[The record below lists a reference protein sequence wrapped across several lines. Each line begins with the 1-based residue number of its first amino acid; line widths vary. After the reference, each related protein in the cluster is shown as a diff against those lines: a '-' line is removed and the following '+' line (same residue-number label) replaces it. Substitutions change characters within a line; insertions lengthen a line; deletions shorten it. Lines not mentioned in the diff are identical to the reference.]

1 MTHVLFV
8 AALLSLP
15 LFGLWTWRLEAVRR
29 ADLAARVAVA
39 GAAGAV
45 TVAVVMSVLSLV
57 HVRWTRIT
65 LLVIFGA
72 VLWSGARFGRRTLAI
87 RRPKRPPLHW
97 MTIAFVAL
105 TCYGILTARESAG
118 DLHFF
123 WGPKAI
129 HFAEAR
135 GIDVAFLANH
145 AHPNPDYPPL
155 VPLVYAFATLVAGGF
170 SWWGALLGSALCMI
184 ACIAIVRGFTGDDF
198 GALLLAAIYAWTF
211 AVGYVPGG
219 ADAPL
224 LLFETLALIAL
235 TRNADALAA
244 IGLAGAV
251 FTKVEGATF
260 VIAVVLAIV
269 LVRRDFKRSF
279 RVAAPAFVL
288 FAAWLAFLLVNHLI
302 FGYGEAPAPIHFDVI
317 AKTLTLVAQSAQYRI
332 AALPWIVPIVLLVW
346 RRDPLP
352 LVVAVLTFGVA
363 IFFYIHNQNP
373 DWWISASALRVLL
386 TPLTALLIAVLQSR
400 ADGVVPE
407 GKEAEGSGRE
417 IGRDARG
424 AVGQV

>member
-1 MTHVLFV
+1 MTDILFV
-8 AALLSLP
+8 AALLTLP
-15 LFGLWTWRLEAVRR
+15 LFGLWTWRLEVVRR
-29 ADLAARVAVA
+29 VDLGARIAVA
-39 GAAGAV
+39 GAAGAL

-57 HVRWTRIT
+57 HVRWTIAVIG
-65 LLVIFGA
+65 LLGLLGPLGLLGRPRTSYD
-72 VLWSGARFGRRTLAI
+72 VLQ
-87 RRPKRPPLHW
+87 RPRSL

-129 HFAEAR
+129 HFVEAR
-135 GIDVAFLANH
+135 GINVAFLANH

-155 VPLVYAFATLVAGGF
+155 VPLVFAWATLVAGGF
-170 SWWGALLGSALCMI
+170 SWWGALLSSALCMI

-198 GALLLAAIYAWTF
+198 GALLLAAIYAWAF
-211 AVGYVPGG
+211 AIGYIPGG

-235 TRNADALAA
+235 TRNADVLAA
-244 IGLAGAV
+244 IGLAGAA

-260 VIAVVLAIV
+260 VIAVVLAII
-269 LVRRDFKRSF
+269 LVRRDFKRAL

-288 FAAWLAFLLVNHLI
+288 FAAWLAFLLINHLI
-302 FGYGEAPAPIHFDVI
+302 FGYGEAPTPIHFNVI
-317 AKTLTLVAQSAQYRI
+317 AKTLALVAQSAQYRI
-332 AALPWIVPIVLLVW
+332 AALPWIVPIVLLIW
-346 RRDPLP
+346 RRNALP

-373 DWWISASALRVLL
+373 SWWIAASAPRVLL
-386 TPLTALLIAVLQSR
+386 TPLTALIVAVLQSR

-417 IGRDARG
+417 IGRDPRG
-424 AVGQV
+424 ALGQV

>member
-1 MTHVLFV
+1 MTDILFV
-8 AALLSLP
+8 AALLTLP

-29 ADLAARVAVA
+29 ADLGARIAVA

-45 TVAVVMSVLSLV
+45 GVAVVMSVMSLV
-57 HVRWTRIT
+57 HWRWSIAVIGLIG
-65 LLVIFGA
+65 LLGP
-72 VLWSGARFGRRTLAI
+72 LGLLGRRRSPIRPSGPTRPISLTL
-87 RRPKRPPLHW
+87 
-97 MTIAFVAL
+97 AFVAL

-129 HFAEAR
+129 HFANAHK
-135 GIDVAFLANH
+135 IDVAFLANH

-155 VPLVYAFATLVAGGF
+155 VPLVFAWATLVAGGF

-198 GALLLAAIYAWTF
+198 GALLLAAVYAWTF
-211 AVGYVPGG
+211 AIGYVPGG

-235 TRNADALAA
+235 TRDADVLAA
-244 IGLAGAV
+244 IGLAGAA

-260 VIAVVLAIV
+260 VIAVVLAII
-269 LVRRDFKRSF
+269 LVRRDFKRAL
-279 RVAAPAFVL
+279 RVAAPAVVL
-288 FAAWLAFLLVNHLI
+288 FAAWLAFLLINHLI
-302 FGYGEAPAPIHFDVI
+302 FGYGEAHAPIHFSVI
-317 AKTLTLVAQSAQYRI
+317 AKTLALVAESAQYRI

-346 RRDPLP
+346 RRDALP
-352 LVVAVLTFGVA
+352 LVIAVLTLGVA

-373 DWWISASALRVLL
+373 TWWIAASAPRVLL
-386 TPLTALLIAVLQSR
+386 TPLTALIVAVLQSR

-417 IGRDARG
+417 IGRDPRG